1 MSGESCVVASDQP
14 EEQEAGER
22 LEWRVWPAAQ
32 RPVLSVAVAVLCLL
46 LAGVAIWTFGS
57 AWYGFI
63 ALLVLAVTLAPHYFP
78 TTYVLDAER
87 IVTRGG
93 GGNAERTWEAFRVA
107 LDLGD
112 RVVLSPLT
120 DTRRWLARRRSITL
134 RLDGNHDEV
143 LAFVARHVPVK

>member
-1 MSGESCVVASDQP
+1 MSGVATDQP
-14 EEQEAGER
+14 EEPKQEAER
-22 LEWRVWPAAQ
+22 LEWRVWPAGQ
-32 RPVLSVAVAVLCLL
+32 RPVLSVVVVVFCLL
-46 LAGVAIWTFGS
+46 LAGAAIWTFDS

-63 ALLVLAVTLAPHYFP
+63 ALLVLALTLAPHYFP

-120 DTRRWLARRRSITL
+120 DAGRWLARRRSVTL

-143 LAFVARHVPVK
+143 LAFVARHVPVRPDD